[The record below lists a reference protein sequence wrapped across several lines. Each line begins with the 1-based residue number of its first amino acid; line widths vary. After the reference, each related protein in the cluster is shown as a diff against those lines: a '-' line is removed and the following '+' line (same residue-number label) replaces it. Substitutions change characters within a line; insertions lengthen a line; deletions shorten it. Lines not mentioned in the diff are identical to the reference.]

1 MLEPRARP
9 SLSLSFVENVGTVE
23 PRRTCKV
30 RPDRRNLAAV
40 VVARVIPAVTDGERA
55 VVGEQHV
62 RLWPVGELLKLLPE
76 SVVPPARSRPCRL
89 ERAARLVPRGVGVEE
104 EVGEQAAW
112 AAVEPL
118 RCSGG
123 DGE

>member
-1 MLEPRARP
+1 MG
-9 SLSLSFVENVGTVE
+9 SVE